1 MTAPQFDYVIVGGG
15 SAGATLANR
24 LSADPLCNVCLLEAG
39 GDGRD
44 VLIRAPMA
52 AALMLP
58 GKPLKINNWAFETTP
73 QVGLNGRRGYQP
85 RGKALGGS
93 SAINAML
100 YVRGQRED
108 YDAWRDAGCEGWGF
122 DDVLHYF
129 KRAENNQRGN
139 NAWHGTG
146 GPLSV
151 AFQQSPRPV
160 SAAWV
165 AAAQQCGIALNE
177 DFNGPE
183 QEGVGL
189 HQVTQFWD
197 DQRNGERCSA
207 AAGYLH
213 PIMAQRPN
221 LTVITGA
228 HASALLWD
236 KQHVKGV
243 RYQRGTQS
251 LEVHAKAEV
260 VLSAGA
266 FQSPQLLMLSGIG
279 PAAQLQAM
287 GIEVKHDS
295 PGVGVNLQDHLDV
308 TLAYRSLR
316 NDVLG
321 IAPAATWALL
331 KGIQQWRKDGT
342 GMVATPY
349 AEAGAFVRC
358 APDASRP
365 DIQFHFVVA
374 RVEDHARR
382 LHWGYGYSCHV
393 CVLRPYS
400 RGKVSL
406 QSTDPLDAPRID
418 PNFLSDTRD
427 MTLMVEGVKQL
438 RSIMQ
443 APALSAYRGQEID
456 TADIQTDEQWAS
468 YIRQRADTIYHPVG
482 TCKMG
487 AISDPMAVVDPQLR
501 VKGVSGL
508 RVIDASVM
516 PTLVSGNTN
525 APTIM
530 LAEKAADL
538 MRRASTR

>member
-24 LSADPLCNVCLLEAG
+24 LSADARVTVCLLEAG

-52 AALMLP
+52 AAIMLP
-58 GKPLKINNWAFETTP
+58 GKPLKVNNWAFETTP
-73 QVGLNGRRGYQP
+73 QVGLKGRRGYQP

-100 YVRGQRED
+100 YVRGQHED
-108 YDAWRDAGCEGWGF
+108 YDGWRDLGCEGWGF
-122 DDVLHYF
+122 NDVLPYF
-129 KRAENNQRGN
+129 KRSENNQRGN
-139 NAWHGTG
+139 SEWHGTG

-151 AFQQSPRPV
+151 AFQQSPRPI
-160 SAAWV
+160 SEAWME
-165 AAAQQCGIALNE
+165 AAQQCGVALNE
-177 DFNGPE
+177 DFNGAK
-183 QEGVGL
+183 QEGAGL

-213 PIMAQRPN
+213 PIMAQRSN

-228 HASALLWD
+228 HATELLWTD
-236 KQHVKGV
+236 RRITGVKY
-243 RYQRGTQS
+243 RRGQQT
-251 LEVHAKAEV
+251 LEVHAQAEV
-260 VLSAGA
+260 LLCAGT

-279 PAAQLQAM
+279 PGDHLQSL
-287 GIEVKHDS
+287 GIEVKQDLQ
-295 PGVGVNLQDHLDV
+295 GVGANLQDHLDV

-321 IAPAATWALL
+321 IAPGAALQLL
-331 KGIQQWRKDGT
+331 KGIHQWRKDGT

-358 APDASRP
+358 APDATRP

-393 CVLRPYS
+393 CVLRPHS
-400 RGKVSL
+400 RGSVRL
-406 QSTDPLDAPRID
+406 QSRDPLDAPLID
-418 PNFLSDTRD
+418 PAFLSDDRD
-427 MTLMVEGVKQL
+427 TALMVDGAKKL
-438 RSIMQ
+438 RTIMQ
-443 APALSAYRGQEID
+443 APALQSYRGKEIY
-456 TADIQTDEQWAS
+456 TADIQTDAQWEG
-468 YIRQRADTIYHPVG
+468 YIRERADTIYHPVG

-487 AISDPMAVVDPQLR
+487 AAHDPMAVLDAQLR
-501 VKGVSGL
+501 VKGIPGL
-508 RVIDASVM
+508 RVIDASAM

-530 LAEKAADL
+530 VAEKAADCL
-538 MRRASTR
+538 LH

>member
-1 MTAPQFDYVIVGGG
+1 MTTPPFDYVIVGGG

-24 LSADPLCNVCLLEAG
+24 LSADPSVTVCLLEAG

-52 AALMLP
+52 AAIMLP
-58 GKPLKINNWAFETTP
+58 GKPFKVNNWAFETIP
-73 QVGLNGRRGYQP
+73 QLGLNGRRGYQP

-108 YDAWRDAGCEGWGF
+108 FDGWRNLGCEGWGF
-122 DDVLHYF
+122 DDVLPYF

-139 NAWHGTG
+139 SEWHGTG

-165 AAAQQCGIALNE
+165 EAAQQCGIALNE

-213 PIMAQRPN
+213 PIMVQRPN

-228 HASALLWD
+228 HATELLWSE
-236 KQHVKGV
+236 QRISGV
-243 RYQRGTQS
+243 AYRRGSYALQ
-251 LEVHAKAEV
+251 VHAKAEV
-260 VLSAGA
+260 VLCAGA

-279 PAAQLQAM
+279 PAAMLQSM
-287 GIEVKHDS
+287 GIQVKNDL
-295 PGVGVNLQDHLDV
+295 PGVGANLQDHLDV
-308 TLAYRSLR
+308 TLAYHSLR
-316 NDVLG
+316 SDVLG
-321 IAPAATWALL
+321 ITPGAAWQLL
-331 KGIQQWRKDGT
+331 KGIHQWRKDGS
-342 GMVATPY
+342 GIVATPY

-358 APDASRP
+358 APDAKRP

-393 CVLRPYS
+393 CVLRPHS
-400 RGKVSL
+400 RGTVGL
-406 QSTDPLDAPRID
+406 QSRDPLDAPLID
-418 PNFLSDTRD
+418 PAFLSDDRD
-427 MTLMVEGVKQL
+427 TALMVEGVKKL
-438 RSIMQ
+438 RTIMQ
-443 APALSAYRGQEID
+443 APALQAYRGKEIY
-456 TADIQTDEQWAS
+456 TADIQTDAQWEG
-468 YIRQRADTIYHPVG
+468 YIRERADTIYHPVG

-487 AISDPMAVVDPQLR
+487 AAHDLMSVVDPQLS
-501 VKGVSGL
+501 VKGLAGL
-508 RVIDASVM
+508 RVVDASVM

-525 APTIM
+525 AATVM

-538 MRRASTR
+538 MRMA

>member
-24 LSADPLCNVCLLEAG
+24 LSADPRVTVCLLEAG

-52 AALMLP
+52 AAIMLP
-58 GKPLKINNWAFETTP
+58 GKPLKVNNWAFETTP
-73 QVGLNGRRGYQP
+73 QVGLKGRRGYQP

-108 YDAWRDAGCEGWGF
+108 YDGWRDLGCEGWGF
-122 DDVLHYF
+122 NDVLPYF
-129 KRAENNQRGN
+129 KRSENNQRGN
-139 NAWHGTG
+139 SEWHGTG

-151 AFQQSPRPV
+151 AFQQSPRPI
-160 SAAWV
+160 SEAWME
-165 AAAQQCGIALNE
+165 AAQQCGVTLNE
-177 DFNGPE
+177 DFNGAK
-183 QEGVGL
+183 QEGAGL

-228 HASALLWD
+228 HATELLWTD
-236 KQHVKGV
+236 RRITGVK
-243 RYQRGTQS
+243 YHRGQQT
-251 LEVHAKAEV
+251 LEAHAQAEV
-260 VLSAGA
+260 LLCAGT

-279 PAAQLQAM
+279 PGDHLQSL
-287 GIEVKHDS
+287 GIEVKQDLQ
-295 PGVGVNLQDHLDV
+295 GVGANLQDHLDV

-321 IAPAATWALL
+321 IAPGAALQLL
-331 KGIQQWRKDGT
+331 KGIHQWRKDGT

-358 APDASRP
+358 APDATRP

-393 CVLRPYS
+393 CVLRPHS
-400 RGKVSL
+400 RGSVRL
-406 QSTDPLDAPRID
+406 QSRDPLDAPLID
-418 PNFLSDTRD
+418 PAFLSDNRD
-427 MTLMVEGVKQL
+427 TALMVEGAKKL
-438 RSIMQ
+438 RTIMQ
-443 APALSAYRGQEID
+443 APALQSYRGKEIY
-456 TADIQTDEQWAS
+456 TADIQTDAQWEG
-468 YIRQRADTIYHPVG
+468 YIRERADTIYHPVG

-487 AISDPMAVVDPQLR
+487 AAHDPMAVLDAQLR
-501 VKGVSGL
+501 VKGIPGL
-508 RVIDASVM
+508 RVIDSSAM

-530 LAEKAADL
+530 LAEKAADCL
-538 MRRASTR
+538 LH

>member
-24 LSADPLCNVCLLEAG
+24 LSTDPLVSVCLLEAG

-52 AALMLP
+52 AAIMLP
-58 GKPLKINNWAFETTP
+58 GKPLKVNNWAFETTP

-108 YDAWRDAGCEGWGF
+108 FDGWRDLGCEGWCF
-122 DDVLHYF
+122 NDVLPYF

-139 NAWHGTG
+139 SEWHGTG

-151 AFQQSPRPV
+151 AFQQSPRSV
-160 SAAWV
+160 SAAWIE
-165 AAAQQCGIALNE
+165 AAQQCGIALNE
-177 DFNGPE
+177 DFNGPD
-183 QEGVGL
+183 QEGAGL

-197 DQRNGERCSA
+197 DQRNGERCSV

-228 HASALLWD
+228 HATELLWD
-236 KQHVKGV
+236 EQRISGV
-243 RYQRGTQS
+243 AYRRGSHALQ
-251 LEVHAKAEV
+251 VHAKAEV
-260 VLSAGA
+260 VLCAGA
-266 FQSPQLLMLSGIG
+266 FQSPQLMMLSGIG
-279 PAAQLQAM
+279 PAAMLQSM
-287 GIEVKHDS
+287 GIQVKNDL
-295 PGVGVNLQDHLDV
+295 PGVGANLQDHLDV
-308 TLAYRSLR
+308 TLAYHSLR
-316 NDVLG
+316 SDVLG
-321 IAPAATWALL
+321 IAPGAAWQLL
-331 KGIQQWRKDGT
+331 KGIHQWRKDGT
-342 GMVATPY
+342 GLVATPY

-358 APDASRP
+358 APDAQRP

-374 RVEDHARR
+374 RVEDHARS

-393 CVLRPYS
+393 CVLRPHS
-400 RGKVSL
+400 RGSVGL
-406 QSTDPLDAPRID
+406 QSRDPLDAPLID
-418 PNFLSDTRD
+418 PAFLSDDRD
-427 MTLMVEGVKQL
+427 TALMVEGVKKL
-438 RSIMQ
+438 RTIMQ
-443 APALSAYRGQEID
+443 ASALQAYRGKEIY
-456 TADIQTDEQWAS
+456 TADIQTDAQWET

-487 AISDPMAVVDPQLR
+487 AAHDLMAVVDPQLS
-501 VKGVSGL
+501 VKGVAGL
-508 RVIDASVM
+508 RVVDASVM

-525 APTIM
+525 AATVM

-538 MRRASTR
+538 LRMA

>member
-1 MTAPQFDYVIVGGG
+1 MTVPQFDYVIVGGG
-15 SAGATLANR
+15 SAGSTLANR
-24 LSADPLCNVCLLEAG
+24 LSADSQCTVCLLEAG
-39 GDGRD
+39 GEGRD
-44 VLIRAPMA
+44 MLVRAPMA

-58 GKPLKINNWAFETTP
+58 GKPLKINNWAFETVP
-73 QVGLNGRRGYQP
+73 QAGLEGRRGYQP

-100 YVRGQRED
+100 YVRGQRQD

-122 DDVLHYF
+122 DDVLPYF

-139 NAWHGTG
+139 NLWHGTG

-160 SAAWV
+160 SAAWIQ
-165 AAAQQCGIALNE
+165 AAQQCGIAPNE
-177 DFNGPE
+177 DFNGPV

-213 PIMAQRPN
+213 SIMAQRPN

-228 HASALLWD
+228 HATELLWSD
-236 KQHVKGV
+236 QRVVGV

-251 LEVHAKAEV
+251 LEVQAKAEV
-260 VLSAGA
+260 LLCAGA

-279 PAAQLQAM
+279 PAAQLQAK
-287 GIEVKHDS
+287 GIEVKRDL
-295 PGVGVNLQDHLDV
+295 PGVGANLQDHLDV
-308 TLAYRSLR
+308 MLCYRSLR

-321 IAPAATWALL
+321 IAPVAAWALL
-331 KGIQQWRKDGT
+331 KGIRQWRKDGT

-358 APDASRP
+358 APDALRP

-400 RGKVSL
+400 RGHVGLLSK
-406 QSTDPLDAPRID
+406 DPFDAPLID
-418 PNFLSDTRD
+418 PGFLSDPRD
-427 MTLMVEGVKQL
+427 ATLMIEGVKKL
-438 RSIMQ
+438 RNIML
-443 APALSAYRGQEID
+443 APALKTYRGQEIN
-456 TADIQTDEQWAS
+456 TADIQTDAQWLS
-468 YIRQRADTIYHPVG
+468 YIRQHADTIYHPVG

-487 AISDPMAVVDPQLR
+487 AHHDPMAVVDTQLQ
-501 VKGVSGL
+501 VKGVGGL

-530 LAEKAADL
+530 LAEKAAD
-538 MRRASTR
+538 MVRRAST

>member
-24 LSADPLCNVCLLEAG
+24 LSADARVTVCLLEAG

-52 AALMLP
+52 AAIMLP
-58 GKPLKINNWAFETTP
+58 GKPLKVNNWAFETTP
-73 QVGLNGRRGYQP
+73 QVGLKGRRGYQP

-100 YVRGQRED
+100 YVRGQHED
-108 YDAWRDAGCEGWGF
+108 YDGWRDLGCEGWGF
-122 DDVLHYF
+122 NDVLPYF
-129 KRAENNQRGN
+129 KRSENNQRGN
-139 NAWHGTG
+139 SEWHGTG

-151 AFQQSPRPV
+151 AFQQSPRPI
-160 SAAWV
+160 SEAWME
-165 AAAQQCGIALNE
+165 AAQQCGVALNE
-177 DFNGPE
+177 DFNGAK
-183 QEGVGL
+183 QEGAGL

-213 PIMAQRPN
+213 PIMGQRSN

-228 HASALLWD
+228 HATELLWTD
-236 KQHVKGV
+236 RRITGVKY
-243 RYQRGTQS
+243 RRGQQT
-251 LEVHAKAEV
+251 LEVHAQAEV
-260 VLSAGA
+260 LLCAGT

-279 PAAQLQAM
+279 PGDHLQSL
-287 GIEVKHDS
+287 GIEVKQDLQ
-295 PGVGVNLQDHLDV
+295 GVGANLQDHLDV

-321 IAPAATWALL
+321 IAPGAALQLL
-331 KGIQQWRKDGT
+331 KGIHQWRKDGT

-358 APDASRP
+358 APDATRP

-393 CVLRPYS
+393 CVLRPHS
-400 RGKVSL
+400 RGSVRL
-406 QSTDPLDAPRID
+406 QSRDPLDAPLID
-418 PNFLSDTRD
+418 PAFLSDDRD
-427 MTLMVEGVKQL
+427 TALMVDGAKKL
-438 RSIMQ
+438 RTIMQ
-443 APALSAYRGQEID
+443 APALQSYRGKEIY
-456 TADIQTDEQWAS
+456 TADIQTDAQWEG
-468 YIRQRADTIYHPVG
+468 YIRERADTIYHPVG

-487 AISDPMAVVDPQLR
+487 AAHDPMAVLDAQLR
-501 VKGVSGL
+501 VKGIPGL
-508 RVIDASVM
+508 RVIDASAM

-530 LAEKAADL
+530 LAEKAADCL
-538 MRRASTR
+538 LH

>member
-24 LSADPLCNVCLLEAG
+24 LSADARVTVCLLEAG

-52 AALMLP
+52 AAIMLP
-58 GKPLKINNWAFETTP
+58 GKPLKVNNWAFETTP
-73 QVGLNGRRGYQP
+73 QVGLKGRRGYQP

-100 YVRGQRED
+100 YVRGQHED
-108 YDAWRDAGCEGWGF
+108 YDGWRDLGCEGWGF
-122 DDVLHYF
+122 NDVLPYF
-129 KRAENNQRGN
+129 KRSENNQRGN
-139 NAWHGTG
+139 SEWHGTG

-151 AFQQSPRPV
+151 AFQQSPRPI
-160 SAAWV
+160 SEAWME
-165 AAAQQCGIALNE
+165 AAQQCGVALNE
-177 DFNGPE
+177 DFNGAK
-183 QEGVGL
+183 QEGAGL

-213 PIMAQRPN
+213 PIMAQRSN

-228 HASALLWD
+228 HATELLWTD
-236 KQHVKGV
+236 RRITGVKY
-243 RYQRGTQS
+243 RRGQQT
-251 LEVHAKAEV
+251 LEVHAQAEV
-260 VLSAGA
+260 LLCAGT

-279 PAAQLQAM
+279 PGDHLQSL
-287 GIEVKHDS
+287 GIEVKQDLQ
-295 PGVGVNLQDHLDV
+295 GVGANLQDHLDV

-321 IAPAATWALL
+321 IAPGAALQLL
-331 KGIQQWRKDGT
+331 KGIHQWRKDGT

-358 APDASRP
+358 APDATRP

-393 CVLRPYS
+393 CVLRPHS
-400 RGKVSL
+400 RGSVRL
-406 QSTDPLDAPRID
+406 QSRDPLDAPLID
-418 PNFLSDTRD
+418 PAFLSDDRD
-427 MTLMVEGVKQL
+427 TALMVEGAKKL
-438 RSIMQ
+438 RTIMQ
-443 APALSAYRGQEID
+443 APALQSYRGKEIY
-456 TADIQTDEQWAS
+456 TADIQTDAQWEG
-468 YIRQRADTIYHPVG
+468 YIRERADTIYHPVG

-487 AISDPMAVVDPQLR
+487 AAHDPMAVLDAQLR
-501 VKGVSGL
+501 VKGIPGL
-508 RVIDASVM
+508 RVIDASAM

-530 LAEKAADL
+530 VAEKAADCL
-538 MRRASTR
+538 LH

>member
-24 LSADPLCNVCLLEAG
+24 LSTDPLVSVCLLEAG

-52 AALMLP
+52 AAIMLP
-58 GKPLKINNWAFETTP
+58 GKPLKVNNWAFETTP

-108 YDAWRDAGCEGWGF
+108 FDGWRDLGCEGWGF
-122 DDVLHYF
+122 NDVLPYF

-139 NAWHGTG
+139 SEWHGTG

-151 AFQQSPRPV
+151 AFQQSPRSV
-160 SAAWV
+160 SAAWIE
-165 AAAQQCGIALNE
+165 AAQQCGIALNE
-177 DFNGPE
+177 DFNGPD
-183 QEGVGL
+183 QEGAGL

-197 DQRNGERCSA
+197 DQRNGERCSV

-228 HASALLWD
+228 HATELLWD
-236 KQHVKGV
+236 EQRISGV
-243 RYQRGTQS
+243 AYRRGSHALQ
-251 LEVHAKAEV
+251 VHAKAEV
-260 VLSAGA
+260 VLCAGA

-279 PAAQLQAM
+279 PAAMLQSM
-287 GIEVKHDS
+287 GIQVKNDL
-295 PGVGVNLQDHLDV
+295 PGVGANLQDHLDV
-308 TLAYRSLR
+308 TLAYHSLR
-316 NDVLG
+316 SDVLG
-321 IAPAATWALL
+321 IAPGAAWQLL
-331 KGIQQWRKDGT
+331 KGIHQWRKDGT
-342 GMVATPY
+342 GLVATPY

-358 APDASRP
+358 APDAQRP

-374 RVEDHARR
+374 RVEDHARS

-393 CVLRPYS
+393 CVLRPHS
-400 RGKVSL
+400 RGSVGL
-406 QSTDPLDAPRID
+406 QSRDPLDAPLID
-418 PNFLSDTRD
+418 PAFLSDDRD
-427 MTLMVEGVKQL
+427 TALMVEGVKKL
-438 RSIMQ
+438 RTIMQ
-443 APALSAYRGQEID
+443 ASALQAYRGKEIY
-456 TADIQTDEQWAS
+456 TADIQTDAQWET

-487 AISDPMAVVDPQLR
+487 AAHDLMAVVDPHLS
-501 VKGVSGL
+501 VKGVAGL
-508 RVIDASVM
+508 RVVDASVM

-525 APTIM
+525 AATVM

-538 MRRASTR
+538 LRMA

>member
-24 LSADPLCNVCLLEAG
+24 LSADARVTVCLLEAG

-52 AALMLP
+52 AAIMLP
-58 GKPLKINNWAFETTP
+58 GKPLKVNNWAFETTP
-73 QVGLNGRRGYQP
+73 QVGLKGRRGYQP

-100 YVRGQRED
+100 YVRGQHED
-108 YDAWRDAGCEGWGF
+108 YDGWRDLGCEGWGF
-122 DDVLHYF
+122 NDVLPYF
-129 KRAENNQRGN
+129 KRSENNQRGN
-139 NAWHGTG
+139 SEWHGTG

-151 AFQQSPRPV
+151 AFQQSPRPI
-160 SAAWV
+160 SEAWME
-165 AAAQQCGIALNE
+165 AAQQCGLALNE
-177 DFNGPE
+177 DFNGPH
-183 QEGVGL
+183 QEGAGL

-213 PIMAQRPN
+213 PIMGQRSN

-228 HASALLWD
+228 HATELLWTD
-236 KQHVKGV
+236 RRITGVKY
-243 RYQRGTQS
+243 RRGQQT
-251 LEVHAKAEV
+251 LEVHAQAEV
-260 VLSAGA
+260 LLCAGT

-279 PAAQLQAM
+279 PGDHLQSL
-287 GIEVKHDS
+287 GIEVKQDLQ
-295 PGVGVNLQDHLDV
+295 GVGANLQDHLDV

-321 IAPAATWALL
+321 IAPGAALQLL
-331 KGIQQWRKDGT
+331 KGIHQWRKDGT

-358 APDASRP
+358 APDATRP

-393 CVLRPYS
+393 CVLRPHS
-400 RGKVSL
+400 RGSVRL
-406 QSTDPLDAPRID
+406 QSRDPLDAPLID
-418 PNFLSDTRD
+418 PAFLSDDRD
-427 MTLMVEGVKQL
+427 TALMVDGAKKL
-438 RSIMQ
+438 RTIMQ
-443 APALSAYRGQEID
+443 APALQSYRGKEIY
-456 TADIQTDEQWAS
+456 TADIQTDAQWEG
-468 YIRQRADTIYHPVG
+468 YIRERADTIYHPVG

-487 AISDPMAVVDPQLR
+487 AAHDPMAVLDAQLR
-501 VKGVSGL
+501 VKGISGL
-508 RVIDASVM
+508 RVIDASAM

-530 LAEKAADL
+530 LAEKAADCL
-538 MRRASTR
+538 LH

>member
-24 LSADPLCNVCLLEAG
+24 LSTDPLVSVCLLEAG

-52 AALMLP
+52 AAIMLP
-58 GKPLKINNWAFETTP
+58 GKPLKVNNWAFETTP

-108 YDAWRDAGCEGWGF
+108 FDGWRDLGCEGWGF
-122 DDVLHYF
+122 NDVLPYF

-139 NAWHGTG
+139 SEWHGTG

-151 AFQQSPRPV
+151 AFQQSPRSV
-160 SAAWV
+160 SAAWIE
-165 AAAQQCGIALNE
+165 AAQQCGIALNE
-177 DFNGPE
+177 DFNGPD
-183 QEGVGL
+183 QEGAGL

-197 DQRNGERCSA
+197 DQRNGERCSV

-228 HASALLWD
+228 HATELLWD
-236 KQHVKGV
+236 EQRISGV
-243 RYQRGTQS
+243 AYRRGSHALQ
-251 LEVHAKAEV
+251 VHAKAEV
-260 VLSAGA
+260 VLCAGA
-266 FQSPQLLMLSGIG
+266 FQSPQLLMLSDIG
-279 PAAQLQAM
+279 PAAMLQSM
-287 GIEVKHDS
+287 GIQVKNDL
-295 PGVGVNLQDHLDV
+295 PGVGANLQDHLDV
-308 TLAYRSLR
+308 TLAYHSLR
-316 NDVLG
+316 SDVLG
-321 IAPAATWALL
+321 IAPGAAWQLL
-331 KGIQQWRKDGT
+331 KGIHQWRKDGT
-342 GMVATPY
+342 GLVATPY

-358 APDASRP
+358 APEAQRP

-374 RVEDHARR
+374 RVEDHARS

-393 CVLRPYS
+393 CVLRPHS
-400 RGKVSL
+400 RGSVGL
-406 QSTDPLDAPRID
+406 QSRDPLDAPLID
-418 PNFLSDTRD
+418 PAFLSDDRD
-427 MTLMVEGVKQL
+427 TALMVEGVKKL
-438 RSIMQ
+438 RTIMQ
-443 APALSAYRGQEID
+443 APALQAYRGKEIY
-456 TADIQTDEQWAS
+456 TADIQTDAQWET

-487 AISDPMAVVDPQLR
+487 AAHDLMAVVDPHLS
-501 VKGVSGL
+501 VKGVAGL
-508 RVIDASVM
+508 RVVDASVM

-525 APTIM
+525 AATVM

-538 MRRASTR
+538 LRMT

>member
-1 MTAPQFDYVIVGGG
+1 MTASQFDYVIVGGG

-24 LSADPLCNVCLLEAG
+24 LSADARVTVCLLEAG

-52 AALMLP
+52 AAIMLP
-58 GKPLKINNWAFETTP
+58 GKPLKVNNWAFETTP
-73 QVGLNGRRGYQP
+73 QVGLKGRRGYQP

-100 YVRGQRED
+100 YVRGQHED
-108 YDAWRDAGCEGWGF
+108 YDGWSDLGCEGWGF
-122 DDVLHYF
+122 NDVLPYF
-129 KRAENNQRGN
+129 KRSENNQRGN
-139 NAWHGTG
+139 SEWHGTG

-151 AFQQSPRPV
+151 AFQQSPRPI
-160 SAAWV
+160 SEAWME
-165 AAAQQCGIALNE
+165 AAQQCGVALNE
-177 DFNGPE
+177 DFNGAK
-183 QEGVGL
+183 QEGAGL

-213 PIMAQRPN
+213 PIMAQRSN

-228 HASALLWD
+228 HATELLWTD
-236 KQHVKGV
+236 RRITGVKY
-243 RYQRGTQS
+243 RRGQQT
-251 LEVHAKAEV
+251 LEVHAQAEV
-260 VLSAGA
+260 LLCAGT

-279 PAAQLQAM
+279 PGDHLQSL
-287 GIEVKHDS
+287 GIEVKQDLQ
-295 PGVGVNLQDHLDV
+295 GVGANLQDHLDV

-321 IAPAATWALL
+321 IAPGAALQLL
-331 KGIQQWRKDGT
+331 KGIHQWRKDGT

-358 APDASRP
+358 APDATRP

-393 CVLRPYS
+393 CVLRPHS
-400 RGKVSL
+400 RGSVRL
-406 QSTDPLDAPRID
+406 QSRDPLDAPLID
-418 PNFLSDTRD
+418 PAFLSDDRD
-427 MTLMVEGVKQL
+427 TALMVEGAKKL
-438 RSIMQ
+438 RTIMQ
-443 APALSAYRGQEID
+443 APALQSYRGKEIY
-456 TADIQTDEQWAS
+456 TADVQTDAQWEG
-468 YIRQRADTIYHPVG
+468 YIRARADTIYHPVG

-487 AISDPMAVVDPQLR
+487 AVHDSMAVLDAQLR
-501 VKGVSGL
+501 VKGIPGL
-508 RVIDASVM
+508 RVIDASAM

-530 LAEKAADL
+530 LAEKAADSL
-538 MRRASTR
+538 LH

>member
-24 LSADPLCNVCLLEAG
+24 LSADARVTVCLLEAG

-52 AALMLP
+52 AAIMLP
-58 GKPLKINNWAFETTP
+58 GKPLKVNNWAFETTP
-73 QVGLNGRRGYQP
+73 QVGLKGRRGYQP

-100 YVRGQRED
+100 YVRGQHED
-108 YDAWRDAGCEGWGF
+108 YDGWRDLGCEGWGF
-122 DDVLHYF
+122 NDVLPYF
-129 KRAENNQRGN
+129 KRSENNQRGN
-139 NAWHGTG
+139 SEWHGTG

-151 AFQQSPRPV
+151 AFQQSPRPI
-160 SAAWV
+160 SEAWME
-165 AAAQQCGIALNE
+165 AAQQCGVALNE
-177 DFNGPE
+177 DFNGAK
-183 QEGVGL
+183 QEGAGL

-213 PIMAQRPN
+213 PIMAQRSN

-228 HASALLWD
+228 HATELLWTD
-236 KQHVKGV
+236 RRITGVKY
-243 RYQRGTQS
+243 RRGQQT
-251 LEVHAKAEV
+251 LEVHAQAEV
-260 VLSAGA
+260 LLCAGT

-279 PAAQLQAM
+279 PGDHLQSL
-287 GIEVKHDS
+287 GIEVKQDLQ
-295 PGVGVNLQDHLDV
+295 GVGTNLQDHLDV

-321 IAPAATWALL
+321 IAPGAALQLL
-331 KGIQQWRKDGT
+331 KGIHQWRKDGT

-358 APDASRP
+358 APDATRP

-393 CVLRPYS
+393 CVLRPHS
-400 RGKVSL
+400 RGSVRL
-406 QSTDPLDAPRID
+406 QSRDPLDAPLID
-418 PNFLSDTRD
+418 PAFLSDDRD
-427 MTLMVEGVKQL
+427 TALMVDGAKKL
-438 RSIMQ
+438 RTIMQ
-443 APALSAYRGQEID
+443 APALQSYRGKEIY
-456 TADIQTDEQWAS
+456 TADIQTDAQWEG
-468 YIRQRADTIYHPVG
+468 YIRERADTIYHPVG

-487 AISDPMAVVDPQLR
+487 AAHDPMAVLDAQLR
-501 VKGVSGL
+501 VKGIPGL
-508 RVIDASVM
+508 RVIDASAM

-530 LAEKAADL
+530 VAEKAADCL
-538 MRRASTR
+538 LH

>member
-24 LSADPLCNVCLLEAG
+24 LSADARVTVCLLEAG

-52 AALMLP
+52 AAIMLP
-58 GKPLKINNWAFETTP
+58 GKPLKVNNWAFETTP
-73 QVGLNGRRGYQP
+73 QVGLKGRRGYQP

-100 YVRGQRED
+100 YVRGQHED
-108 YDAWRDAGCEGWGF
+108 YDGWRDLGCEGWGF
-122 DDVLHYF
+122 NDVLPYF
-129 KRAENNQRGN
+129 KRSENNQRGN
-139 NAWHGTG
+139 SEWHGTG

-151 AFQQSPRPV
+151 AFQQSPRPI
-160 SAAWV
+160 SEAWME
-165 AAAQQCGIALNE
+165 AAQQCGVALNE
-177 DFNGPE
+177 DFNGAK
-183 QEGVGL
+183 QEGAGL

-197 DQRNGERCSA
+197 DQRIGERCSA

-213 PIMAQRPN
+213 PIMAQRSN

-228 HASALLWD
+228 HATELLWTD
-236 KQHVKGV
+236 RRITGVKY
-243 RYQRGTQS
+243 RRGQQT
-251 LEVHAKAEV
+251 LEVHAQAEV
-260 VLSAGA
+260 LLCAGT

-279 PAAQLQAM
+279 PGDHLQSL
-287 GIEVKHDS
+287 GIEVKQDLQ
-295 PGVGVNLQDHLDV
+295 GVGANLQDHLDV

-321 IAPAATWALL
+321 IAPGAALQLL
-331 KGIQQWRKDGT
+331 KGIHQWRKDGT

-358 APDASRP
+358 APDATRP

-393 CVLRPYS
+393 CVLRPHS
-400 RGKVSL
+400 RGSVRL
-406 QSTDPLDAPRID
+406 QSRDPLDAPLID
-418 PNFLSDTRD
+418 PAFLSDDRD
-427 MTLMVEGVKQL
+427 TALMVDGAKKL
-438 RSIMQ
+438 RTIMQ
-443 APALSAYRGQEID
+443 APALQSYRGKEIY
-456 TADIQTDEQWAS
+456 TADIQTDAQWEG
-468 YIRQRADTIYHPVG
+468 YIRERADTIYHPVG

-487 AISDPMAVVDPQLR
+487 AAHDPMAVLDAQLR
-501 VKGVSGL
+501 VKGIPGL
-508 RVIDASVM
+508 RVIDASAM

-530 LAEKAADL
+530 VAEKAADCL
-538 MRRASTR
+538 LH